1 MLANHTDVIYA
12 FGMRSCAKLGCRQP
26 PTATIGI
33 RYRARELVVADLLP
47 EQDPNLMD
55 LCEVHTGRM
64 KPPFGWTLV
73 EARRIPTG
81 TGAIPAGPR
90 PSSL

>member
-1 MLANHTDVIYA
+1 MLANHTHVIYA
-12 FGMRSCAKLGCRQP
+12 LGMRSCAKLGCQQP

-55 LCEVHTGRM
+55 LCEAHTGRM
-64 KPPFGWTLV
+64 KPPFGWTRV
-73 EARRIPTG
+73 DARRIPAG
-81 TGAIPAGPR
+81 TGAVTLEPGV
-90 PSSL
+90 SSA